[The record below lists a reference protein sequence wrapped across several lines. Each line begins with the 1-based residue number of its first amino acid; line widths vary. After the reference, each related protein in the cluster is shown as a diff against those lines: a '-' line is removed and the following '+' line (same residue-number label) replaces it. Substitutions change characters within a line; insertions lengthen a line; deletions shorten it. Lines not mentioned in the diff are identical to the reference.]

1 MKKMTNLVPRWRTGA
16 LACAAALLLAGCGAA
31 NDSGLSNGPQMAAA
45 TTDVP
50 ADSGAAAAPAEPVAA
65 EPAVAA
71 AEPAPAPA
79 SAGAAG
85 QAATQADSFAMTGY
99 GSAAAKPAEA
109 AAAGNQAGAPQDAGQ
124 AASTAPVAAPATD
137 GAATPVAG
145 IPAMPDATQASAVPV
160 PNGGNRSAG
169 LSGAGIAVAGTEPE
183 MCKYGSC
190 SFR

>member
-1 MKKMTNLVPRWRTGA
+1 MKKITNLVPRWRSGA

-50 ADSGAAAAPAEPVAA
+50 ADTMVAAAPAEPVSG
-65 EPAVAA
+65 EPAVPAP
-71 AEPAPAPA
+71 EPAPAPA

-85 QAATQADSFAMTGY
+85 QPAAQADSFAMTGY

-124 AASTAPVAAPATD
+124 AASTAAVAAPATA
-137 GAATPVAG
+137 GAAV
-145 IPAMPDATQASAVPV
+145 SAV
-160 PNGGNRSAG
+160 
-169 LSGAGIAVAGTEPE
+169 GIAVAGTEPE